1 MTGGRKVLAIGLVL
15 MVATLVIVTR
25 AAWSG
30 RLESGYVAFNA
41 GEYAEAKH
49 HLNLI
54 ADLGDSK
61 AQQLMSYMCGL
72 GLGQPVDFG
81 EAIYWMRKRADRSEH
96 RESIGEQAYFLGAA
110 AVDGLYGVSK
120 KELGVIWL
128 EIAKFSGVQQASD
141 KLRPD
146 G

>member
-1 MTGGRKVLAIGLVL
+1 MTSGRKVLAIGLVL
-15 MVATLVIVTR
+15 MVATLVVVIP
-25 AAWSG
+25 AAWSS

-41 GEYAEAKH
+41 GDYAEAKH

-54 ADLGDSK
+54 ADLGDSE
-61 AQQLMSYMCGL
+61 AQQLMSYVCGL

-81 EAIYWMRKRADRSEH
+81 EAIYWMRKRADRGGH
-96 RESIGEQAYFLGAA
+96 RESVGEQAYFLGAA

-120 KELGVIWL
+120 KDLGVIWL
-128 EIAKFSGVQQASD
+128 EVAKFSGVQQASD